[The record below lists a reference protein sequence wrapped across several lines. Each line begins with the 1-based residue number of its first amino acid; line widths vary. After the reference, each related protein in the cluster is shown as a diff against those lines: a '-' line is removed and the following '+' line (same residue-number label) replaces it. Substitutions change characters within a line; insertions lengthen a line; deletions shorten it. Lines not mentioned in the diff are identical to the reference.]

1 MKYNHFQSR
10 ESVREINVV
19 MEEILALVIAYLLGS
34 IPFAF
39 IVAQLRSKIDITQV
53 GTRNVGTMNV
63 ARELGLLP
71 GFIVLG
77 LDMAK
82 GCLAIFVAKWLGVSV
97 WWLFLT
103 GFVVIIGHS
112 WPIFLKF
119 KGGKGLGPALGVLL
133 AFTPLEFAI
142 IFAMILII
150 FYFTRNS
157 GLSAG
162 IGLIILPLVIWA
174 FGNELRL
181 ILYPLVIGAFT
192 GLRTII
198 DLKPNQVKDSL
209 RTFFITYPKFWRK
222 RNK

>member
-1 MKYNHFQSR
+1 MIIR
-10 ESVREINVV
+10 
-19 MEEILALVIAYLLGS
+19 EILALVIAYLLGS
-34 IPFAF
+34 IPFAY
-39 IVAQLRSKIDITQV
+39 IVAHLKNKVDIRQI
-53 GTRNVGTMNV
+53 GTGNVGTMNV
-63 ARELGLLP
+63 ARELGIIP

-82 GCLAIFVAKWLGVSV
+82 SCLAIFAAKWLGVSI

-119 KGGKGLGPALGVLL
+119 RGGKGLGPSLGVLL
-133 AFTPLEFAI
+133 ALTPLEFAL
-142 IFAMILII
+142 IFVLILAI

-157 GLSAG
+157 GLSVG
-162 IGLIILPLVIWA
+162 IGLITLPLVIWA

-192 GLRTII
+192 GLRSLI
-198 DLKPNQVKDSL
+198 DLKPNQAKESL
-209 RTFFITYPKFWRK
+209 QTFFKTNPVFWRK
-222 RNK
+222 RKIS